1 MTDAEG
7 AILAHSL
14 RLEDGVLRKGRIL
27 DRDDIALLASV
38 GVASVVAARL
48 EEGDLNEN
56 QAALKIADAL
66 QNEGL
71 TAFGG
76 NAGRANLRADA
87 AGIPRLSR
95 KGVLKHLDQA
105 QVFLLLQ
112 YFERFGIKVRCND
125 DFTEDLCD
133 RFRAGA
139 IQRGVDGDDASE
151 WRLLVGGKS
160 LVPSS
165 A

>member
-1 MTDAEG
+1 MKFGEVAVTDAEG

-66 QNEGL
+66 QNEG
-71 TAFGG
+71 
-76 NAGRANLRADA
+76 
-87 AGIPRLSR
+87 
-95 KGVLKHLDQA
+95 
-105 QVFLLLQ
+105 
-112 YFERFGIKVRCND
+112 
-125 DFTEDLCD
+125 
-133 RFRAGA
+133 
-139 IQRGVDGDDASE
+139 
-151 WRLLVGGKS
+151 
-160 LVPSS
+160 
-165 A
+165 